1 MYIYC
6 VCIQLLQQSIHYK
19 DIHKWQQLQIIK
31 SPVKFT
37 FIFICQNQLVVPV
50 NVCKQHSLIDLFSD
64 QVLINYTS
72 YIK

>member
-1 MYIYC
+1 MYIYR

-37 FIFICQNQLVVPV
+37 LLVSYAKINWYIPV
-50 NVCKQHSLIDLFSD
+50 ECL
-64 QVLINYTS
+64 
-72 YIK
+72 